1 MAVDEIV
8 VAAAT
13 GRPVAGFFADGSLV
27 RVEFAAAPA
36 DRRLG
41 EIVLGRIRRTEAGL
55 DAAFVDIG
63 DGLSGFLNRA
73 DAGTGRRSLGEGDA
87 VLVQIGR
94 EAEAEKAAKL
104 TAAVCLPGRT
114 LLYCPAGHGVR
125 PDAQP
130 AVRVSRRITD
140 EADGKRLLG
149 LAGALPGAEDGAS
162 GGWFVRRAAVGADA
176 DAIAG
181 EAEALLATWSR
192 LEALAK
198 AAKAP
203 ARLWRPPDPVLVAI
217 GEEAGAGLE
226 RIVADEP
233 GILNA
238 IRAHRPD
245 LRAEFRLVAGADA
258 AAAVAAL
265 EAGIDAML
273 APDVGLPGG
282 GAIRIAETPALVA
295 IDVDAGSRR
304 TGGGEDTALAVNLEA
319 VAAIAR
325 EVRRREL
332 AGHIVVDFIALR
344 RQAHRDRVLQA
355 LRSALAG
362 DRLSTHVAGYTALGK
377 VELSR
382 RRVRPS
388 LRSRL
393 CAPCPACAGS
403 GRVLSPEAAARRAL
417 RLGLHELA
425 QGAAGQPTVV
435 ATPRI
440 AAALR
445 GPAADAVAAV
455 EARLG
460 RTLVLREDP
469 GADVGAAAD
478 AVRFEIAGGSGS
490 GRER

>member
-13 GRPVAGFFADGSLV
+13 GRPVAGFFEAGSLV

-63 DGLSGFLNRA
+63 DGLSGFLNCA
-73 DAGTGRRSLGEGDA
+73 DARTGRRCLGEGDA

-104 TAAVCLPGRT
+104 TVAVCLPGRT
-114 LLYCPAGHGVR
+114 LLYCPARPGGR

-130 AVRVSRRITD
+130 AVRLSRRIAD
-140 EADGKRLLG
+140 ENDRKRLLG
-149 LAGALPGAEDGAS
+149 VAARLPEANG
-162 GGWFVRRAAVGADA
+162 GGWFVRHAAVEADA
-176 DAIAG
+176 DAIAS
-181 EAEALLATWSR
+181 EAEALLAVWSR

-203 ARLWRPPDPVLVAI
+203 ARLWRPPDPVLSAI
-217 GEEAGAGLE
+217 GEEGGAELE

-245 LRAEFRLVAGADA
+245 LRADFRLVAGAEA
-258 AAAVAAL
+258 AAAVGAL
-265 EAGIDAML
+265 EAGIDGML

-295 IDVDAGSRR
+295 IDVDAGARR

-319 VAAIAR
+319 VTAIAH

-344 RQAHRDRVLQA
+344 RQARRDRVLQA
-355 LRSALAG
+355 LRAAFAG

-393 CAPCPACAGS
+393 CATCPACAGS
-403 GRVLSPEAAARRAL
+403 GGVLSPEAAARRAL

-425 QGAAGQPTVV
+425 QGTAGQPTVI
-435 ATPRI
+435 ASPRI

-469 GADVGAAAD
+469 GADIGAAGD
-478 AVRFEIAGGSGS
+478 AVRFEIAVGSGS
-490 GRER
+490 RRE